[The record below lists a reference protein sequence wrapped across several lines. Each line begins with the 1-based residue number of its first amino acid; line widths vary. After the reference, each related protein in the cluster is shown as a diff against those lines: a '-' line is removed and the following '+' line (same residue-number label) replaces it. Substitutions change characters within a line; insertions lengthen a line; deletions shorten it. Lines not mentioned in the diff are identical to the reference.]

1 MKHLTLILLAVFM
14 SATVAAQEASSVM
27 DDVQADIT
35 DAFSGSDK
43 LWSISAGAGFVD
55 TSFTISG
62 ESSVTINTE
71 PVLLGSIAVML
82 FPDSLKLELS
92 YGATVGADSYLDTS
106 TTGERRGGENSSE
119 VEYLNVFT
127 KPFET
132 RFGDFGYGYQKYQY
146 NALLISG
153 WGNGS
158 NIWDLPTDVAD
169 AGSQLV
175 LNVGDRYGS
184 QIKYE
189 RISMIYNL
197 PEFSWLVKGTGI
209 TYAIE
214 SGNRIQL
221 TDINSLAAMA
231 DYDGT
236 RIGLGIYRTTD
247 ELKEGFSWKTLE
259 LFRFTYESDFLNL
272 STNST
277 DTLTDGDVTGW
288 NLELAYKKSFDNK
301 SVIFMLYG
309 EVYEDKFADGRSLA
323 VSTGGLSANMEW
335 AF

>member
-1 MKHLTLILLAVFM
+1 MKHLTLAMFTCFIC
-14 SATVAAQEASSVM
+14 ATVAAQEAQSVI
-27 DDVQADIT
+27 DDVQTDIT
-35 DAFSGSDK
+35 DALSGSDK

-92 YGATVGADSYLDTS
+92 YGTTVGADSYLATS

-169 AGSQLV
+169 SDSQLV

-189 RISMIYNL
+189 RLSMVYNL
-197 PEFSWLVKGTGI
+197 PELSWLIKGLGV
-209 TYAIE
+209 TYALE
-214 SGNRIQL
+214 TGHRIQL
-221 TDINSLAAMA
+221 TDINSLAARA
-231 DYDGT
+231 NYDGART
-236 RIGLGIYRTTD
+236 GLGIYRTSD
-247 ELKEGFSWKTLE
+247 ELGEGFSWKTLE
-259 LFRFTYESDFLNL
+259 VFKYSYESDYDDLSSNSNKTLN
-272 STNST
+272 
-277 DTLTDGDVTGW
+277 DGDISGW
-288 NLELAYKKSFDNK
+288 NFELAYKKTFTNK
-301 SVIFMLYG
+301 SIIVMLFG
-309 EVYEDKFADGRSLA
+309 EIYEDKFADGRALE
-323 VSTGGLSANMEW
+323 VSTGGLSANMAW
-335 AF
+335 TY

>member
-1 MKHLTLILLAVFM
+1 MKHWATSLVAIFM
-14 SATVAAQEASSVM
+14 WSTVAAQEASSVIEG
-27 DDVQADIT
+27 VQENIT
-35 DAFSGSDK
+35 DAMSGSDK

-55 TSFTISG
+55 TSFTIGG
-62 ESSVTINTE
+62 ESTVTINTE
-71 PVLLGSIAVML
+71 PVLLGAITVML
-82 FPDSLKLELS
+82 FPDTLKLELS
-92 YGATVGADSYLDTS
+92 YGTTVGADSYLDTS

-158 NIWDLPTDVAD
+158 NIWDLPTDVAPAD
-169 AGSQLV
+169 SQLV

-189 RISMIYNL
+189 RVSMVYNL
-197 PEFSWLVKGTGI
+197 PEFSWLLKGTGV

-236 RIGLGIYRTTD
+236 RIGLGIYRTMD
-247 ELKEGFSWKTLE
+247 ELTEGFSWKTLE
-259 LFRFTYESDFLNL
+259 VFRFTYESDYFNL
-272 STNST
+272 STNNT

-288 NLELAYKKSFDNK
+288 NFELAYKKSFDNK

>member
-1 MKHLTLILLAVFM
+1 MKHLAISLLAIFI
-14 SATVAAQEASSVM
+14 SATVAAQDASSVI
-27 DDVQADIT
+27 DSVQENIT
-35 DAFSGSDK
+35 DAISGEDK
-43 LWSISAGAGFVD
+43 LWSISAGAGFID
-55 TSFTISG
+55 TSFTIGG
-62 ESSVTINTE
+62 ESTVTINTE
-71 PVLLGSIAVML
+71 PVLLGSITMML
-82 FPDSLKLELS
+82 FPDTLKLELS
-92 YGATVGADSYLDTS
+92 YGTTVGADSYLDTS

-119 VEYLNVFT
+119 VEYLNVFA

-153 WGNGS
+153 WGDGS

-169 AGSQLV
+169 SDSQLV

-189 RISMIYNL
+189 RLSMVYNL
-197 PEFSWLVKGTGI
+197 PEVSWLVKGTGV
-209 TYAIE
+209 TYALE

-221 TDINSLAAMA
+221 TEINSLAAMA

-247 ELKEGFSWKTLE
+247 ELGEGFFWKTLE
-259 LFRFTYESDFLNL
+259 FFRFTYESDYYNL
-272 STNST
+272 STNNT
-277 DTLTDGDVTGW
+277 DTLTDGDVLGW
-288 NLELAYKKSFDNK
+288 NFELAYKKSFNNK
-301 SVIFMLYG
+301 SVILMLFG
-309 EVYEDKFADGRSLA
+309 EVYEDKFEDGRSLA

>member
-1 MKHLTLILLAVFM
+1 MKHLATSLLAIFM
-14 SATVAAQEASSVM
+14 CTTVIAQEASSVIEG
-27 DDVQADIT
+27 VQEDIT
-35 DAFSGSDK
+35 QAISGSDK

-55 TSFTISG
+55 TSFTIGG
-62 ESSVTINTE
+62 ESTVTINTE
-71 PVLLGSIAVML
+71 PVLLGAITVML
-82 FPDSLKLELS
+82 FPDTLKLELS
-92 YGATVGADSYLDTS
+92 YGTTVGADSYLDTS

-158 NIWDLPTDVAD
+158 DIWDLPNDDLA

-189 RISMIYNL
+189 RVSIVYNL
-197 PEFSWLVKGTGI
+197 PELSWVLKGTGV

-247 ELKEGFSWKTLE
+247 ELGEGFSWKTLE
-259 LFRFTYESDFLNL
+259 FFRFTYESDYFNL

-288 NLELAYKKSFDNK
+288 NFELAYKKSFDNK
-301 SVIFMLYG
+301 SLILMLYG